1 MFGLEHSHV
10 LHAGSMGLV
19 CGGLHALG
27 PDHLATLVTF
37 SALMP
42 PLDAAKIGA
51 SWGLGHC
58 LGIVLIATVIYA
70 LSKIPGVHVEGYE
83 SKGDYVIGASMILVA
98 IYFIC
103 REDNYI
109 TLDEDGEETVKS
121 CPCCSTPPSDHFPS
135 LPQSPSKR
143 SFARESPSPKNKKS
157 FCGSYSE
164 KSSDDEEMNGH
175 GHGHGHGHGESS
187 ELVPLIGNDLRGG
200 ISGISGISAMDGRD
214 VKSAAVGFLQGMC
227 CPMGLVQITY
237 LYGKSALDTM
247 IFIVVCA
254 LVSIIGT
261 ATVAALWASL
271 TRSTMSTVVS
281 PRFMYRSSCFL
292 AFACGVLWIIANFF
306 HFLDKVNYAEHHMM
320 A

>member
-1 MFGLEHSHV
+1 MFGSEHSDF
-10 LHAGSMGLV
+10 LHASSMGLV

-42 PLDAAKIGA
+42 PVAAAKIGA

-103 REDNYI
+103 REDKYI
-109 TLDEDGEETVKS
+109 ILDEDGEQTVKS
-121 CPCCSTPPSDHFPS
+121 CPCCHSPPAAHFHRD
-135 LPQSPSKR
+135 Q
-143 SFARESPSPKNKKS
+143 KKS
-157 FCGSYSE
+157 FCGTYSD
-164 KSSDDEEMNGH
+164 KNPSDDEEMH
-175 GHGHGHGHGESS
+175 GDHGESA
-187 ELVPLIGNDLRGG
+187 ETAPLIANDLQGMP
-200 ISGISGISAMDGRD
+200 AMDPMDGRD

-237 LYGKSALDTM
+237 LYGKSAIDTM
-247 IFIVVCA
+247 VFIVVCA

-292 AFACGVLWIIANFF
+292 AFACGTLWIIANFF
-306 HFLDKVNYAEHHMM
+306 HFLDKVNYGDHHMM